1 MPVTIESRF
10 WSPLTVLLK
19 HPYCK
24 QLKPIIE
31 IICCVCMA
39 LSSLAKYFGLLIV
52 AGCLGSAALILF
64 WHYGSQSH
72 VLVEDKSVHSSLPRF
87 HPKLWKEK
95 TSTQLGDKLKKIAVN
110 DTKLLWDKGSLLW
123 DKGSFCD
130 EFLHRTFQ
138 QPVSV
143 CVNNGTKSSVNCYG
157 SQYSKKMIQCSIDN
171 SLVKPQLLYSA
182 MTTQKIVGSN
192 AIAILDASKSQPHP
206 SACNK
211 ANMDG
216 LSRATEQ
223 RDHVK
228 LMIEDAVMHSSVL
241 KPEHCHSWI
250 NETTF
255 LFRGI
260 DAHIYFEFLSWYN
273 LYKSIID
280 EGSPTSLQIIRM
292 PVNTFK
298 CRFAEFEQRLFPNV
312 TVLQNM
318 SDKPVCFRRLV
329 LVPSCYASLFFK
341 CKGESDLLSSCLNC
355 HGKGRSETEFQ
366 RFRYHVL
373 KVCLIDDSLPTSSYR
388 SPKNI
393 IVILRKPYKRT
404 PTDDTSRFERIL
416 SNGDEMVSQI
426 KAKFHTINVTV
437 IYPENLTICQQ
448 IAAAQGADI
457 LIGVHGAGLVHS
469 WWLRD
474 SALLFEL
481 VPMEQLSNP
490 TFKMLCALT
499 GRNYIDYH
507 VPSGS
512 PLTVNIDDVINIL
525 TKVQINGI

>member
-1 MPVTIESRF
+1 
-10 WSPLTVLLK
+10 
-19 HPYCK
+19 
-24 QLKPIIE
+24 
-31 IICCVCMA
+31 MA
-39 LSSLAKYFGLLIV
+39 LPSIAKYFGLLVI
-52 AGCLGSAALILF
+52 AGCLGSITLIVF
-64 WHYGSQSH
+64 WRYGSQSLI
-72 VLVEDKSVHSSLPRF
+72 LVEDMSVLPPVPRF
-87 HPKLWKEK
+87 HPKLWKVEA
-95 TSTQLGDKLKKIAVN
+95 SIQLGDKLDKIVVN
-110 DTKLLWDKGSLLW
+110 NTKALLW

-130 EFLHRTFQ
+130 EFLHKTFQ
-138 QPVSV
+138 QPVPV

-157 SQYSKKMIQCSIDN
+157 SQYSKKMVQCSIDN
-171 SLVKPQLLYSA
+171 SLVKPQLLYNA
-182 MTTQKIVGSN
+182 MTSQKIVGSN
-192 AIAILDASKSQPHP
+192 AIAILDASKFQPHP
-206 SACNK
+206 SACKK

-216 LSRATEQ
+216 LNQATEQ

-228 LMIEDAVMHSSVL
+228 LMIEDAVMHSSISL
-241 KPEHCHSWI
+241 KPEDCHSWI

-341 CKGESDLLSSCLNC
+341 CKGESDLLTPCLNC
-355 HGKGRSETEFQ
+355 HGKGRSETEFL
-366 RFRYHVL
+366 RFRSHVL
-373 KVCLIDDSLPTSSYR
+373 KVCAIDDSKPASSYQ
-388 SPKNI
+388 SPRNI

-404 PTDDTSRFERIL
+404 PTDNADRFERIL

-426 KAKFHTINVTV
+426 KAKFHTVNVTV
-437 IYPENLTICQQ
+437 IYPEDLTICQQ
-448 IAAAQGADI
+448 IAVAQGADI

-469 WWLRD
+469 WWLRET
-474 SALLFEL
+474 ALLYEL
-481 VPMEQLSNP
+481 VPTEQLSNP
-490 TFKMLCALT
+490 TFKMMCALT

-507 VPSGS
+507 IPSGS
-512 PLTVNIDDVINIL
+512 PLTINIDDVINIL

>member
-1 MPVTIESRF
+1 
-10 WSPLTVLLK
+10 
-19 HPYCK
+19 
-24 QLKPIIE
+24 
-31 IICCVCMA
+31 MA
-39 LSSLAKYFGLLIV
+39 LPSLAKYFGLLII
-52 AGCLGSAALILF
+52 AGCLGSVALVVF
-64 WHYGSQSH
+64 WNYGGQSH
-72 VLVEDKSVHSSLPRF
+72 ILVEDTSVHSSLTRF
-87 HPKLWKEK
+87 HPKLLNGEK
-95 TSTQLGDKLKKIAVN
+95 STQLGDKLKEIAVN
-110 DTKLLWDKGSLLW
+110 NTKALVW

-130 EFLHRTFQ
+130 EFLHKTFQ

-157 SQYSKKMIQCSIDN
+157 SQYSKKMVQCSIDN
-171 SLVKPQLLYSA
+171 ALVKPQLLYSA
-182 MTTQKIVGSN
+182 MTTQKIIGSN
-192 AIAILDASKSQPHP
+192 AITILNASKSHSHP

-211 ANMDG
+211 ASMDG
-216 LSRATEQ
+216 LSQTTEQ

-228 LMIEDAVMHSSVL
+228 LMIEDAVMHSSVNR
-241 KPEHCHSWI
+241 KPEDCHSWI

-273 LYKSIID
+273 LFKSIVD

-341 CKGESDLLSSCLNC
+341 CKGESDLLSPCLNC
-355 HGKGRSETEFQ
+355 HGRGRSETEFQ
-366 RFRYHVL
+366 TFRSHVL
-373 KVCLIDDSLPTSSYR
+373 KVCSIDDSQPISSYR

-404 PTDDTSRFERIL
+404 PKDDPSRFERVL

-426 KAKFHTINVTV
+426 KAKFHAVNVTV
-437 IYPENLTICQQ
+437 IYPEDLTLCQQ
-448 IAAAQGADI
+448 IAVAQGTDI
-457 LIGVHGAGLVHS
+457 LIGVHGAGLLHS
-469 WWLRD
+469 WWLRGN
-474 SALLFEL
+474 ALLFEL
-481 VPMEQLSNP
+481 VPTEQLSNP
-490 TFKMLCALT
+490 TFKILCALT

-507 VPSGS
+507 IPSGS
-512 PLTVNIDDVINIL
+512 PLTINVDDVINIL